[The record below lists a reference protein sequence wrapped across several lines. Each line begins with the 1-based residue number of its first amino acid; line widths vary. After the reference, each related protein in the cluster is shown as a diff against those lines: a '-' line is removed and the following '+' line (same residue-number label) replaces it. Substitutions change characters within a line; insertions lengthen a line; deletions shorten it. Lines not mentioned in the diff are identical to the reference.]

1 MDLCDC
7 EKENIIGGG
16 CISILC
22 MPRFVHTIVDS
33 GKPGGRSHRG
43 QDCAPGTEEPR
54 RARAALSRVALWQ
67 SGLSSSGAAAS
78 LIIG

>member
-1 MDLCDC
+1 MCCALCGATDC
-7 EKENIIGGG
+7 VCEREKENIIGGG

-54 RARAALSRVALWQ
+54 RAQLSLAWHSGSRV
-67 SGLSSSGAAAS
+67 
-78 LIIG
+78 